1 MNKQWQKRCLALL
14 AALGCLLAAGC
25 VAADEA
31 TAQTAAPADVAT
43 AAAAGEAV
51 IVELC
56 ETEYDAYAYY
66 YTPEEYRLT
75 YEDYLGS
82 FGGVGIQM
90 LSVDGYVVVYQ
101 VIAGGPAST
110 SEIVA
115 GDRILAVDGQP
126 IDDGDSEQA
135 ASMIRGDVGSE
146 VTLTLQHEGSE
157 ESYQVTLTRDVV
169 TSDSVEGEIIEEA
182 PNTAYILI
190 YDFTEQTADEF
201 AEVYNALRDEQ
212 RIDDLII
219 DLRSNGGG
227 SFFAAINIANY
238 FVPAG
243 EDIVMEKTAAGEE
256 HYSSV
261 SGQLNPI
268 RLYILQNEG
277 TASAS
282 EVLTG
287 ALRDGAQAT
296 VIGTTSYGKGITQSV
311 IQLPSGSGL
320 RYTRS
325 RYYTPS
331 GYDLHGV
338 GIEPDIEVIPP
349 QDITNEEY
357 FSTDP
362 QQDPHLQAAVELI
375 CSLPANEEAAAAS
388 ESGQIEDAA

>member
-1 MNKQWQKRCLALL
+1 
-14 AALGCLLAAGC
+14 
-25 VAADEA
+25 
-31 TAQTAAPADVAT
+31 
-43 AAAAGEAV
+43 
-51 IVELC
+51 
-56 ETEYDAYAYY
+56 
-66 YTPEEYRLT
+66 
-75 YEDYLGS
+75 
-82 FGGVGIQM
+82 M
-90 LSVDGYVVVYQ
+90 LSVDFYDVVYQ

-126 IDDGDSEQA
+126 IGDGDSEQA

-375 CSLPANEEAAAAS
+375 LSRPANEEAAAAS